1 MQIYNNHKAQMSKG
15 QFKNIIN
22 KSQRSMAAPESSQLT
37 TASSGYSNAA
47 EIQVNDLKTNF
58 MKMIEALKEQ
68 MNKSLNKIQENQQ
81 KIRRNEEI
89 TKGNPRRHK
98 AVKKMNKT

>member
-1 MQIYNNHKAQMSKG
+1 
-15 QFKNIIN
+15 
-22 KSQRSMAAPESSQLT
+22 
-37 TASSGYSNAA
+37 
-47 EIQVNDLKTNF
+47 
-58 MKMIEALKEQ
+58 

-89 TKGNPRRHK
+89 TKGNPGSHK

>member
-58 MKMIEALKEQ
+58 IKIGEVLKEEI
-68 MNKSLNKIQENQQ
+68 NTSLKEIQIN
-81 KIRRNEEI
+81 N
-89 TKGNPRRHK
+89 
-98 AVKKMNKT
+98 

>member
-58 MKMIEALKEQ
+58 MKMIEAFKEE
-68 MNKSLNKIQENQQ
+68 MNKSINKYRKIQSNRETN
-81 KIRRNEEI
+81 R
-89 TKGNPRRHK
+89 
-98 AVKKMNKT
+98 